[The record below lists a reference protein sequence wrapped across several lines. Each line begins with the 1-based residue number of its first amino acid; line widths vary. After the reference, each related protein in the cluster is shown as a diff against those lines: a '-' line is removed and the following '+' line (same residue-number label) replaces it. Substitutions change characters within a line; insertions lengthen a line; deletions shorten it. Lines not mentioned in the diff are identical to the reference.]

1 MSKKA
6 ELIGMDIAYEMVYSG
21 DTIQD
26 ANGRKYTVTA
36 QGTCRDACGRE
47 TLFKDIHG
55 PRLCA
60 AEKKLSS
67 PSQEAAAAVAAQAA
81 AAPHPHAFPDPPI
94 GKRKGGR
101 PNTSGMVRLENLYK
115 RIGRRI
121 AGARQILA
129 DAGIELVLRGKY
141 VGVRLEDE
149 ERALEILAAVQDQP
163 SPVTSAAKRS
173 SKGPKEKASR
183 SEGIPPEKTGVLQ
196 TVKALVKTGE
206 DKTFTKFDAFIILGD
221 QDMVDELR
229 RRGYTVTCIKHIEL

>member
-1 MSKKA
+1 
-6 ELIGMDIAYEMVYSG
+6 
-21 DTIQD
+21 
-26 ANGRKYTVTA
+26 
-36 QGTCRDACGRE
+36 
-47 TLFKDIHG
+47 
-55 PRLCA
+55 
-60 AEKKLSS
+60 
-67 PSQEAAAAVAAQAA
+67 
-81 AAPHPHAFPDPPI
+81 
-94 GKRKGGR
+94 
-101 PNTSGMVRLENLYK
+101 MVRLENLYK